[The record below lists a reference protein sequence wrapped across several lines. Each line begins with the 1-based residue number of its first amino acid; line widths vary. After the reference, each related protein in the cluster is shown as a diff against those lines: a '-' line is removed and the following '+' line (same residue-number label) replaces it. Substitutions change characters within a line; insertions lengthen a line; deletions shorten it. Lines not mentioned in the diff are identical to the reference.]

1 MLTVRPAG
9 PEDIPA
15 IMAVLEAARGIMR
28 ASGNFRQWVDGYPSE
43 AVVRNDIQNSS
54 LKNPIQE

>member
-28 ASGNFRQWVDGYPSE
+28 ARVQ
-43 AVVRNDIQNSS
+43 
-54 LKNPIQE
+54 K